1 MLGTPTDEMGDPNK
15 NQQSTPPQQK
25 KRRAWDVSISQE
37 VQDTQTNT
45 TRTADYEYEDIPKLV
60 KQDIKKYNQTIKK
73 DRLNVDTKQEK
84 DVYRGE
90 LVYRSNLHNC
100 KIILEHLL
108 HQHVL
113 ENNVFEYL
121 IPAVT
126 ESEYGKLSESVLCY
140 NSMSMYEGTTS
151 TMMPSSICNEL
162 NEPKQPEGYPTHL
175 ASADLSN
182 YENAHS

>member
-15 NQQSTPPQQK
+15 NQQPTHPQQK
-25 KRRAWDVSISQE
+25 KRRAWDVSIE
-37 VQDTQTNT
+37 VEDTHKNT
-45 TRTADYEYEDIPKLV
+45 TRTTDYEDIPKFV
-60 KQDIKKYNQTIKK
+60 EQDIKKDNQTIKK
-73 DRLNVDTKQEK
+73 ERLHVDTKQEK

-113 ENNVFEYL
+113 KNNVFEYL

-162 NEPKQPEGYPTHL
+162 NEPTQPEGYPTHL

>member
-1 MLGTPTDEMGDPNK
+1 MGDPNN
-15 NQQSTPPQQK
+15 NQQSTPPQKK
-25 KRRAWDVSISQE
+25 KRRVWDVSISQE
-37 VQDTQTNT
+37 VEDTQTNT
-45 TRTADYEYEDIPKLV
+45 TRTADYDYEDIPKLV
-60 KQDIKKYNQTIKK
+60 KQDIKKDKQTIKK
-73 DRLNVDTKQEK
+73 ERLHVDTKQEK

-100 KIILEHLL
+100 KIILEHPLY
-108 HQHVL
+108 QHVL

-151 TMMPSSICNEL
+151 TMMPSSICDEL
-162 NEPKQPEGYPTHL
+162 NELTQPEGYPTHL